1 MTEGEVYLCS
11 WSRTRGGYR
20 VWLTSDP
27 SITAHHA
34 EFDDADE
41 LLYEQIMAATGDGE
55 NLREYAPP
63 PPATPVGEWERG
75 RLWRLGAEG
84 SAAMSHEPSYFEG
97 GLCDNCLMPLGPR
110 NAIPLEISALSGR
123 GNAATVSLAG
133 ALFGA
138 GAHLM
143 IVSER
148 LLDCFTDVE
157 RSAFEWRPVQ
167 GLPPR
172 RAFFEPVPRSPFA
185 PDVCP
190 HGRARPS
197 DRCEVCGFTWRA
209 CQREKGW
216 PDYYVS
222 EADLPQPSQ
231 TLLTVGRA
239 GFTTLAVTDDRWREL
254 VGQPGLKGIK
264 GTAIAVI
271 APDRVGQPTK
281 FVPRPREKRAW

>member
-1 MTEGEVYLCS
+1 MTEGQVYLCS
-11 WSRTRGGYR
+11 WSRGRGSFR

-27 SITAHHA
+27 SIAAQHA
-34 EFDDADE
+34 EFDEADE
-41 LLYEQIMAATGDGE
+41 LLHEQIMVATGDGE

-63 PPATPVGEWERG
+63 PPAATVGEWERG
-75 RLWRLGAEG
+75 RLWQLGPEG
-84 SAAMSHEPSYFEG
+84 TATMSHEPSYFEG
-97 GLCDNCLMPLGPR
+97 GLCDNCLRPLGPR
-110 NAIPLEISALSGR
+110 NAIPLVVSALSGG
-123 GNAATVSLAG
+123 GNAAMVRLGG
-133 ALFGA
+133 AVFGA
-138 GAHLM
+138 GPYIM

-167 GLPPR
+167 GASR
-172 RAFFEPVPRSPFA
+172 RRKFFEVVSHSRVTPY
-185 PDVCP
+185 VCP
-190 HGRARPS
+190 YGRARPS
-197 DRCEVCGFTWRA
+197 DRCEVCGFTWSA

-222 EADLPQPSQ
+222 EADLPQPRR
-231 TLLTVGRA
+231 TLIAVGSIDF
-239 GFTTLAVTDDRWREL
+239 GVLAVTDDRWREL

-271 APDRVGQPTK
+271 APERVGQSTK